1 MRTGIEIRRR
11 LEQRD
16 LARLTSL
23 YSHRF
28 DTAPLAQVRRAWWM
42 RATAC
47 LMAVVMYVAP
57 AVFLADQAA
66 HAAPIVNPQ
75 APVPFQPTVT
85 QSGSGVP
92 VINIPAPNAQ
102 GLSVS
107 QFQSLSVGSEG
118 LVFNNSLVAGTSLTG
133 GQVGANP
140 NLAGRTAS
148 TILAQVTSTGSQYTS
163 VIAGPLEIFG
173 NAAALIIANPNGIS
187 IPGGTALTNIS
198 NLTLTTGTPQFITAA
213 GGTATSYADAGALAY
228 SVNSGN
234 ISINGPPGNDGTP
247 GPGIAGTVGNIDL
260 IGQTL
265 TVNAPIQ
272 ASNRVNLI
280 SGNQLVTPTATG
292 STGTTYGVSSNGT
305 TNTSAAIGNGG
316 VAIDAS
322 QFGSVT
328 SGQIFIV
335 STAAGMG
342 VNMQGP
348 LAATA
353 GNAVV
358 NANGDIT
365 VGQTYASQN
374 VNLTSAGTTTIT
386 GTGLA
391 NQNYTVSANGDINA
405 TGSVSAGQSASL
417 TAGGNFNAASV
428 AANGSVT
435 LSAGNAM
442 TVGSV
447 SGQTLAL
454 QTTTGDLT
462 VNSGLSAPGTITAN
476 AGQDLTINGAV
487 QGGSTVTLTGGRNAS
502 VNGAVSGVGDT
513 SIAATSGTAQVTGD
527 AVTNGVLSVSAG
539 QSALIGGN
547 VSALGT
553 LSVTAANGDATLS
566 GTAVTPGTFTVQSGG
581 TTTLGGQTQAASA
594 SVTGG
599 SVVVNGALSTTGDAT
614 LAATNGN
621 LTGTGAI
628 GTTQGNVNLSA
639 SQSIAY
645 SGAVQGGAA
654 VSATAAQD
662 VSLANVSAPGAI
674 TVQAGQDVNENG
686 NVSGG
691 STVALSAGGN
701 ATVSGAIAAVGNT
714 TITAT
719 TGTATVSGNLQSN
732 GAASVTAG
740 QGVVLGGVTQALGA
754 VSVSAQAGSITGN
767 GQVASSQ
774 GAVSLAAGQN
784 IGLTGSVEAGTTV
797 TAVAGG
803 NASLGGTLTAPGAI
817 TVSAGGDATFG
828 GNATSGSTF
837 TVTSGGNTA
846 INGSVASVG
855 DMSLTAN
862 GGTLSTTGSVTTA
875 GALDANGQQ
884 GVNLGGTVTSGGNA
898 QIGSGAG
905 SVSIAGTVSSPGT
918 IAVSAAQ
925 DATVSGAVHSGSDST
940 VAAGGNVALDGG
952 LEADGT
958 GNATVSAGGSITG
971 SGAIDVAN
979 NTTLTAGSSIALS
992 GAIQTG
998 NDLAASAAQ
1007 NVSTGA
1013 VTAVGNAAI
1022 TATSGSATLG
1032 GDVLTGGNLNVIA
1045 GTGVN
1050 VQGSVQ
1056 SLGNLTLNAQSG
1068 NLTADGA
1075 VSSAGGATL
1084 NAGQSL
1090 ALNGATTV
1098 SGNATLTGA
1107 NITTQGLAVGGNLT
1121 ATAKNSLNTSA
1132 GQLNAAYSS
1141 SAPSLSVNG
1150 NATLSGASVTTANA
1164 VIGGTYSATGT
1175 TSLTTGGTAAYMGN
1189 ATLAGGSVANVGTQ
1203 MAQGNLTVS
1212 GSTVTNQGA
1221 LSSLETMAVT
1231 ATNLNNS
1238 GTIYGPT
1245 TNLTVSGGTT
1255 NTGGLLATNALN
1267 LTTGSLTNS
1276 NGLIFAGN
1284 VNDPTAATGNAT
1296 VTVTGGNG
1304 SYNNANGQILGQNSV
1319 TLNLPNQSIDPSSA
1333 AFGTVNGGNAFNL
1346 AAQAVSN
1353 SGTWT
1358 LPGTTVTVSATQGI
1372 SNTGTINQG
1381 SGSLTLNG
1389 AVSNSGTVNANDL
1402 TINGSL
1408 ANAAGATVQ
1417 AGDAFTLNGSGTNAG
1432 MVEAVNQLTIS
1443 GTSYDNSN
1451 GTTQV
1456 GNSSSAADAGN
1467 MTVNLSGD
1475 LTNAGG
1481 TISATN
1487 NLTINANNV
1496 INSGASTTT
1505 TTTTTTTTVVNTP
1518 LLMSTVIGT
1527 ETAYGAGNNGG
1538 QFGGSLALVTVTEP
1552 VTLGGL
1558 LAVTGQIPADGWNGF
1573 GMGTVA
1579 DQPTNGFP
1587 EGPQSAPVATSG
1599 TVTFVQMGVLVAGG
1613 SADQWFVP
1621 NSEIVG
1627 PVATQTLTIPT
1638 VTETTTIT
1646 GSLAVSSVIAAGN
1659 NLNLTANSLNNQS
1672 GTISAGND
1680 ANLNVQ
1686 SLSNGG
1692 TSVTATVTDAVD
1704 TASLTAFMN
1713 GLAAMQASGGISV
1726 WGSGNSSGEYGS
1738 PTSGYNSGPAA
1749 PPASFTFDAVSAI
1762 TIPSVSSSVT
1772 QQGTTGQIV
1781 AGHNVNLS
1789 GGNLTNA
1796 GNITAGNDVNI
1807 TASSFTNQG
1816 TNTGTMITTAGC
1828 ASGYSGCTAGATSNS
1843 NSQTYSYQQINAN
1856 VTAGNDIVI
1865 AANTVNNTY
1874 GNLVAS
1880 RNVVIGGAGTTASDA
1895 STTPTNLTQ
1904 AASVTNTSGAIE
1916 AGNDVDINAATLTN
1930 TIAAPVQ
1937 IHQNYGTATPFTSCT
1952 LNCEAYVD
1960 VQSANPSTITAN
1972 HNVNLTAGT
1981 FSNTGS
1987 LITALNN
1994 VTINATGSAA
2004 SSNQYLYAYYRGG
2017 YDKNNPASI
2026 VFGCAGNTS
2035 LCQQLYGSAYVPGDT
2050 QNPPGLPDAVGLPD
2064 FVAGTIQAGSAL
2076 SVNSPTLT
2084 NTGNVIG
2091 QNVSLTGAT
2100 LVNGLTNPNVY
2111 TPPPAVS
2118 GQVITLGPPAV
2129 PASATRTVN
2138 SAGLL
2143 TNMAGQ
2149 PVSVTGTAGPPA
2161 NLPLGTTTV
2170 GQPVAPGSATVNAP
2184 VGAQVGTAQAGT
2196 AAGVGNGNPVQ
2207 TVGGQTENVTYLV
2220 NSPASAVTDDVSPAA
2235 LLAKLPASLQPDT
2248 TQFYYDPYTQV
2259 QQVEQAALEET
2270 GQSSFYST
2278 TSAADSTSQASINNQ
2293 DTAALY
2299 GAALQYAE
2307 QNNIALG
2314 TQLSQQQLAL
2324 VNAPMLWYVEETVPE
2339 PGCTATGNASCPTVQ
2354 ALMPE
2359 VLLPQNFATVNADG
2373 TITGTNVTLNYA
2385 NSILNTGS
2393 ISASGTLTVNTG
2405 TLTNE
2410 QRSTNVGDIYQDVST
2425 GLAATTGTEV
2435 QQGGFMSAA
2444 NYQLNADAINQIGGT
2459 LEVTNADG
2467 SENTTATSQLL
2478 SNLKSQLGSQFT
2490 QSTVSND
2497 LTTSMVYTDSVGLGG
2512 EIAALV
2518 AAVVVSIVTA
2528 GGAAAAMSTTLAQM
2542 TLGQAM
2548 IVAGVSGMSGSLAS
2562 QFVAGNGINI
2572 GSVLEAG
2579 AIGVITAGLTDGIT
2593 YNSTTGSFGLGNLD
2607 QGLNSL
2613 PQDTSTLGQLAGI
2626 SNVGNALTGT
2636 VPQAG
2641 ETAAQNLPEE
2651 LAALGATAT
2660 IGAGVQTAIAGG
2672 SFLTNLEN
2680 SAVSDASAVGADAI
2694 GNAFDGTNPTLGTA
2708 SATNPLYVLSHAV
2721 LGCAASAAEG
2731 SGCAS
2736 GALGGAISAGLNPI
2750 IDANGNIA
2758 PGVLAGIETAL
2769 SGGAAAALGLN
2780 MQAAAT
2786 AAQNETLNNWLNH
2799 VPPSLM
2805 FLSQQQQYDNAVAAG
2820 NQSTIDSLT
2829 ALSQQNDAWLAGACA
2844 GGPGTPA
2851 CQAAVAAA
2859 VAGGNKVQFINGTAY
2874 AFDPNGPAVIATG
2887 DSYQTIFGNSFDG
2900 QVAQSTAQGL
2910 QFAPVEIPGLAGV
2923 VGALGNVVTELSG
2936 ESGVLDAGIQW
2947 GQGIMAQ
2954 GMPWENYLATQL
2966 PDGSRLPPGFQT
2978 FDFYDPVTGVA
2989 TSAKTLNTT
2998 TASSIANPSQVYYS
3012 LKSNINSIVNFP
3024 GSSLSGVSLTPDMIT
3039 STNLQV
3045 AVPSTT
3051 TPAQWQQINNAIQYG
3066 QSVGVKVIV
3075 TVTK

>member
-1 MRTGIEIRRR
+1 
-11 LEQRD
+11 
-16 LARLTSL
+16 
-23 YSHRF
+23 
-28 DTAPLAQVRRAWWM
+28 
-42 RATAC
+42 
-47 LMAVVMYVAP
+47 MAGVMYFAP
-57 AVFLADQAA
+57 AVLLADQTA
-66 HAAPIVNPQ
+66 HAAPIVDPH
-75 APVPFQPTVT
+75 APVPFQPAVT
-85 QSGSGVP
+85 QSSAGVP

-107 QFQSLSVGSEG
+107 QFQSLSAGSEE
-118 LVFNNSLVAGTSLTG
+118 LIFNNSLVAGTSLTG

-140 NLAGRTAS
+140 NLAGRAAS
-148 TILAQVTSTGSQYTS
+148 TILAQVTSTGSQYAS
-163 VIAGPLEIFG
+163 VISGPLEIFG
-173 NAAALIIANPNGIS
+173 NTASLIISNPNGIS

-213 GGTATSYADAGALAY
+213 GGTATSYANAGALAY

-234 ISINGPPGNDGTP
+234 ISINGPPGNNGTP

-265 TVNAPIQ
+265 AVNAPIQ

-292 STGTTYGVSSNGT
+292 FTGTTYDTASNGT
-305 TNTSAAIGNGG
+305 TNTASAIGNGG

-328 SGQIFIV
+328 SGQVFIV

-374 VNLTSAGTTTIT
+374 VSLTSAGATNIT
-386 GTGLA
+386 GTALA

-417 TAGGNFNAASV
+417 TAGGNLNATSV
-428 AANGSVT
+428 AANGSTT
-435 LSAGNAM
+435 LNAGNSM
-442 TVGSV
+442 TLGSV
-447 SGQTLAL
+447 SGQSLAL
-454 QTTTGDLT
+454 QATTGDLT
-462 VNSGLSAPGTITAN
+462 VNSALSAPGTITAN

-487 QGGSTVTLTGGRNAS
+487 QGGSTVTLTGGHNAS
-502 VNGAVSGVGDT
+502 VNGAASGVGNT
-513 SIAATSGTAQVTGD
+513 SIAATTGTAQITGD
-527 AVTNGVLSVSAG
+527 VVTNAALSVSAG

-566 GTAVTPGTFTVQSGG
+566 GTAVTPGEITVQSGG
-581 TTTLGGQTQAASA
+581 TTTLGGQTQAATA
-594 SVTGG
+594 SVRGG
-599 SVVVNGALSTTGDAT
+599 SVVVNGALTTTGDAT

-639 SQSIAY
+639 SGNIAY

-662 VSLANVSAPGAI
+662 VSLANVSAPGTI
-674 TVQAGQDVNENG
+674 TVQAGRDVNENG
-686 NVSGG
+686 SVSGG
-691 STVALSAGGN
+691 STVALSAGRN
-701 ATVSGAIAAVGNT
+701 AAVSGAIAAMGNT
-714 TITAT
+714 TISAT

-732 GAASVTAG
+732 GAANVTAG
-740 QGVVLGGVTQALGA
+740 QGVALGGTTQAQGA
-754 VSVSAQAGSITGN
+754 VTVSAQSGSISGN
-767 GQVASSQ
+767 GNVASSQ

-784 IGLTGSVEAGTTV
+784 IGLTGAVQSGSTV
-797 TAVAGG
+797 TATAGG

-817 TVSAGGDATFG
+817 AVSAGGNATLG
-828 GNATSGSTF
+828 GSATSGSAF
-837 TVTSGGNTA
+837 TVTSGGSAA
-846 INGSVASVG
+846 IDGSVASVG
-855 DMSLTAN
+855 DMSLSAS
-862 GGTLSTTGSVTTA
+862 GGTLSTGGTVTTA
-875 GALDANGQQ
+875 GALNANGQQ
-884 GVNLGGTVTSGGNA
+884 GVSLGGTVTSGGNA
-898 QIGSGAG
+898 QIGSSAG
-905 SVSIAGTVSSPGT
+905 SVTVAGTLSSPGT
-918 IAVSAAQ
+918 IAISAGQ
-925 DATVSGAVHSGSDST
+925 DATVSGAVHSGSDTT
-940 VAAGGNVALDGG
+940 VGAGGNVALDGG

-958 GNATVSAGGSITG
+958 GNATVNAGGSLTG
-971 SGAIDVAN
+971 SGAVNVAN
-979 NTTLTAGSSIALS
+979 NTTLTAGSNIALT
-992 GAIQTG
+992 GTIQTG
-998 NDLAASAAQ
+998 NNLAATAGQ
-1007 NVSTGA
+1007 NLTVGA
-1013 VTAVGNAAI
+1013 TTAVGTETL
-1022 TATSGSATLG
+1022 TATNGSATLG
-1032 GDVLTGGNLNVIA
+1032 NALSGGAMSVTAGMNVNA
-1045 GTGVN
+1045 QGT
-1050 VQGSVQ
+1050 VQ
-1056 SLGNLTLNAQSG
+1056 SLGNLAMNANGG
-1068 NLTADGA
+1068 NLTANA
-1075 VSSAGGATL
+1075 TVSSAGSVTL

-1090 ALNGATTV
+1090 TLGAQTTV
-1098 SGNATLTGA
+1098 SNDATLTGTI
-1107 NITTQGLAVGGNLT
+1107 ITTQGLAVGGNLS
-1121 ATAKNSLNTSA
+1121 ATAINSLDTSA
-1132 GQLNAAYSS
+1132 GQLNAAYSA
-1141 SAPSLSVNG
+1141 SAPTLSVNG
-1150 NATLSGASVTTANA
+1150 NATLNGANVTTANA

-1175 TSLTTGGTAAYMGN
+1175 ANLTTGGTAAYMGN
-1189 ATLAGGSVANVGTQ
+1189 ATLAGGTVTNVGTQ
-1203 MAQGNLTVS
+1203 MAQGTLTVS
-1212 GSTVTNQGA
+1212 GSNVTNQGA

-1231 ATNLNNS
+1231 AANLNNS

-1245 TNLTVSGGTT
+1245 TNLTVAGTT
-1255 NTGGLLATNALN
+1255 ANTGGLLATNALN
-1267 LTTGSLTNS
+1267 LTTANLSNT
-1276 NGLIFAGN
+1276 NGLIFAGD
-1284 VNDPTAATGNAT
+1284 VNHPTAATGDT
-1296 VTVTGGNG
+1296 SVTVTGGNG
-1304 SYNNANGQILGQNSV
+1304 SYNSTNGQILGQNSV
-1319 TLNLPNQSIDPSSA
+1319 TLNLPNQTIDPSSSV
-1333 AFGTVNGGNAFNL
+1333 FGTVNGGNVFNL
-1346 AAQAVSN
+1346 SAQAISN

-1358 LPGTTVTVSATQGI
+1358 LPGTTVNVTASQGI
-1372 SNTGTINQG
+1372 SNAGTINQG
-1381 SGSLTLNG
+1381 TGSLTLNG
-1389 AVSNSGTVNANDL
+1389 AVTNSGTVNANDL

-1408 ANAAGATVQ
+1408 ANAAGATIQ

-1432 MVEAVNQLTIS
+1432 TVEAVNELTIS

-1456 GNSSSAADAGN
+1456 GNSSSAAGAGN

-1496 INSGASTTT
+1496 INSAATSTTT
-1505 TTTTTTTTVVNTP
+1505 TTSTTTVVNTP

-1527 ETAYGAGNNGG
+1527 ETAYGAGSGGG
-1538 QFGGSLALVTVTEP
+1538 QFGGGLELVTVTQP

-1558 LAVTGQIPADGWNGF
+1558 LATTGEIPANGWNGIASNPDW
-1573 GMGTVA
+1573 GGA
-1579 DQPTNGFP
+1579 DGFP

-1599 TVTFVQMGVLVAGG
+1599 TVTFEQVGTLVAGG
-1613 SADQWFVP
+1613 SADLWFVQ
-1621 NSEIVG
+1621 NSDISG
-1627 PVATQTLTIPT
+1627 AAATRTLTIPT
-1638 VTETTTIT
+1638 VTETTTTT
-1646 GSLAVSSVIAAGN
+1646 GSFAASSVIAAGN

-1686 SLSNGG
+1686 SLENSG
-1692 TSVTATVTDAVD
+1692 TSITTTVTDAVD
-1704 TASLTAFMN
+1704 SASLTAFMN
-1713 GLAAMQASGGISV
+1713 ALASMQASGGISV
-1726 WGSGNSSGEYGS
+1726 WGRGNSSGQYGS
-1738 PTSGYNSGPAA
+1738 RSSGYNSGPAA

-1762 TIPSVSSSVT
+1762 AIPSVSSSVT

-1789 GGNLTNA
+1789 GGSLTNG
-1796 GNITAGNDVNI
+1796 GNIAAGNDVNI

-1816 TNTGTMITTAGC
+1816 ANTGTMTTTAGC
-1828 ASGYSGCTAGATSNS
+1828 ASGYSGCTAGATSNN

-1856 VTAGNDIVI
+1856 VTAANDVVI
-1865 AANTVNNTY
+1865 AANTVSNTY
-1874 GNLVAS
+1874 GNLVAG
-1880 RNVVIGGAGTTASDA
+1880 RNVVIGGAGTTASDTSA
-1895 STTPTNLTQ
+1895 TPTNLVQ

-1916 AGNDVDINAATLTN
+1916 AGNDVDLNAATLTN

-1937 IHQNYGTATPFTSCT
+1937 IHQNYGSATPFTSCT

-1960 VQSANPSTITAN
+1960 VQSASPATITAN

-1987 LITALNN
+1987 LVTALNN

-2026 VFGCAGNTS
+2026 AFGCAGNTS
-2035 LCQQLYGSAYVPGDT
+2035 LCQQLYGSAYVSGDT

-2064 FVAGTIQAGSAL
+2064 FVPGTIQAGNAL

-2091 QNVSLTGAT
+2091 QTVSLTGAT
-2100 LVNGLTNPNVY
+2100 LVNGLTNPTVY

-2129 PASATRTVN
+2129 PASAATTVN

-2170 GQPVAPGSATVNAP
+2170 GRPVAPGSVTVNAP
-2184 VGAQVGTAQAGT
+2184 IGAQAGT
-2196 AAGVGNGNPVQ
+2196 AQAETANGVGNGTAVQ
-2207 TVGGQTENVTYLV
+2207 TVGSQTENVTYLV

-2248 TQFYYDPYTQV
+2248 TQFYYDPYTQA

-2278 TSAADSTSQASINNQ
+2278 TSATDSTGQASINNQ

-2435 QQGGFMSAA
+2435 QQGGYMTAA
-2444 NYQLNADAINQIGGT
+2444 NYDLNADAINQIGGA

-2467 SENTTATSQLL
+2467 SENTAATAQLL
-2478 SNLKSQLGSQFT
+2478 TNLKSQLGSSFT

-2497 LTTSMVYTDSVGLGG
+2497 LTTSMVYTNSVGLGG
-2512 EIAALV
+2512 EIAAMV

-2579 AIGVITAGLTDGIT
+2579 AIGVLTAGLTDGIT
-2593 YNSTTGSFGLGNLD
+2593 YNSSTGSFGLGNLD

-2613 PQDTSTLGQLAGI
+2613 PQNTSTLGQLAGI

-2636 VPQAG
+2636 VSQAG
-2641 ETAAQNLPEE
+2641 EATAQSLPEE

-2660 IGAGVQTAIAGG
+2660 ISAGVQTAIAGG
-2672 SFLTNLEN
+2672 SFLTNLES
-2680 SAVSDASAVGADAI
+2680 SAASDASAAGAYAI
-2694 GNAFDGTNPTLGTA
+2694 GNEAPTLTA
-2708 SATNPLYVLSHAV
+2708 DLGPVGGELAYVGLHSA

-2731 SGCAS
+2731 TGC
-2736 GALGGAISAGLNPI
+2736 GGGAI
-2750 IDANGNIA
+2750 
-2758 PGVLAGIETAL
+2758 
-2769 SGGAAAALGLN
+2769 GGAASAAFSSDFISAIDPTGAPLDSGQ
-2780 MQAAAT
+2780 QAAVAGFAT
-2786 AAQNETLNNWLNH
+2786 LLGGGLAGLAGQNVTAGAMAAQNEALNNDTA
-2799 VPPSLM
+2799 S
-2805 FLSQQQQYDNAVAAG
+2805 AAH
-2820 NQSTIDSLT
+2820 
-2829 ALSQQNDAWLAGACA
+2829 
-2844 GGPGTPA
+2844 
-2851 CQAAVAAA
+2851 
-2859 VAGGNKVQFINGTAY
+2859 TAY
-2874 AFDPNGPAVIATG
+2874 AAQNGGLGSAALAVAYSLMPWLPGNPATQAIGSGVSSTVQGLISKIRANYGGQTPPADPNNQLSGSNGGGNNTPPTAGAVVTPAPCLAGPGACGMVVSPVVTPGAPIL
-2887 DSYQTIFGNSFDG
+2887 SSGNSGDEG
-2900 QVAQSTAQGL
+2900 GSTSDQGPSTSTEGL
-2910 QFAPVEIPGLAGV
+2910 TPFQRGIQFQDDALS
-2923 VGALGNVVTELSG
+2923 ALGVPENTDRITVTLPNGSPVTVIPDALDGSTIVEVKDVTNLSNSNQFRG
-2936 ESGVLDAGIQW
+2936 
-2947 GQGIMAQ
+2947 
-2954 GMPWENYLATQL
+2954 YLATGNPIQL
-2966 PDGSRLPPGFQT
+2966 IVSPNTQSISQPLQNLVNSSGGSIRIFNPA
-2978 FDFYDPVTGVA
+2978 TG
-2989 TSAKTLNTT
+2989 SFSPWISK
-2998 TASSIANPSQVYYS
+2998 
-3012 LKSNINSIVNFP
+3012 
-3024 GSSLSGVSLTPDMIT
+3024 
-3039 STNLQV
+3039 
-3045 AVPSTT
+3045 
-3051 TPAQWQQINNAIQYG
+3051 
-3066 QSVGVKVIV
+3066 
-3075 TVTK
+3075 